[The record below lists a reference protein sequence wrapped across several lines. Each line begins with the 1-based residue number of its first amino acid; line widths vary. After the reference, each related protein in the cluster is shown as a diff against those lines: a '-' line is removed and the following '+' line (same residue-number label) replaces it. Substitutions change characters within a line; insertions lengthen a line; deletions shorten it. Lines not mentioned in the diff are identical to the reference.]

1 MYSVPHSEQLSIFLS
16 SLGVGFILGVLYD
29 ILRGIRLSVSKSKVL
44 VVVFDLIYFLLLA
57 FITFI
62 FILAANKGEIR
73 FYIILGEI
81 IGLVFYYV
89 SFGIAAIKITDKI
102 IGLLRRFYSFSFRVL
117 SAPFRLMER
126 LFLSLKEKIK
136 KKFRKTS
143 KNSEKIRKKHL
154 PKLRLYVYNLF
165 GILLANQKFQKKGGG
180 SFGKDKKGKEE
191 N

>member
-117 SAPFRLMER
+117 SAPFRLMKR
-126 LFLSLKEKIK
+126 FFLSLKEKIK
-136 KKFRKTS
+136 KKIRKTS

>member
-29 ILRGIRLSVSKSKVL
+29 VLRGIRLSFSKSKVL
-44 VVVFDLIYFLLLA
+44 VVIFDLIYFILLA

-62 FILAANKGEIR
+62 FILAVNKGEIR

-81 IGLVFYYV
+81 IGLLFYYV

-102 IGLLRRFYSFSFRVL
+102 IGLLRRFYSFAFKVL
-117 SAPFRLMER
+117 SAPFRLMKR
-126 LFLSLKEKIK
+126 LFLKLSEKIK
-136 KKFRKTS
+136 RIFKKTS

-154 PKLRLYVYNLF
+154 PKLHLYVYNLF
-165 GILLANQKFQKKGGG
+165 GILLANRKFQKKGGG
-180 SFGKDKKGKEE
+180 SLGKGEKSEKE

>member
-29 ILRGIRLSVSKSKVL
+29 ILRGLRLSVSKSKVL

-102 IGLLRRFYSFSFRVL
+102 IGLLRRFYSFSFKVL
-117 SAPFRLMER
+117 SAPFRLMKR
-126 LFLSLKEKIK
+126 LFLNLKEKIK

>member
-16 SLGVGFILGVLYD
+16 SLGVGFILGVIYD

-57 FITFI
+57 FVTFI

-73 FYIILGEI
+73 FYIIMGEI

-117 SAPFRLMER
+117 SAPFRLMKR
-126 LFLSLKEKIK
+126 LFLNLKEKIK
-136 KKFRKTS
+136 EKFRKTS

>member
-29 ILRGIRLSVSKSKVL
+29 ILRGIRLSVSKNKVL

-102 IGLLRRFYSFSFRVL
+102 IGLLRQFYSFSFRVL
-117 SAPFRLMER
+117 SAPFRLMKR